1 MGTRYW
7 SQTMVKSLPLSN
19 AFVLVT
25 FTFLL
30 THCAPSGGS
39 GDAAPPVQPVLI
51 QSPNDSSSA
60 ANPAAIPTA
69 NPADAVTAGSM
80 TDGNLSNSEKGYPS
94 SSTQSPPQQDQNSGK
109 NQGEKQTLP
118 ASQEPTELMAIV
130 HFDFDRSII
139 RPEDQILLD
148 HLLENLN
155 GREIS
160 KIRIT
165 GHADRIGT
173 DSYNLRLSRRRAEVV
188 ARYLLQRSRNLLTQP
203 IQPVLMEI
211 IAKGESEPITTRCPS
226 DGSRA
231 DEIQCLAPDR
241 RTEVSVS
248 VNFSGVALTYN

>member
-1 MGTRYW
+1 
-7 SQTMVKSLPLSN
+7 MVKSLPLSN

-60 ANPAAIPTA
+60 ANPAAIP
-69 NPADAVTAGSM
+69 
-80 TDGNLSNSEKGYPS
+80 SEKGYPS